1 MAWVAAQGL
10 RPALHIDLHETT
22 DTDHTEFRPALAARD
37 GASLSSGPI
46 PDGFYTVGPT
56 ARPALDFQ
64 AAVIASVA
72 RATHIADADERG
84 CIIGVPISRPGVIL
98 YDARPLGLCMG
109 LTDAPLATTTEVYP
123 DSPRTTPEACIVA
136 QVAAV
141 EGALAFASR

>member
-1 MAWVAAQGL
+1 MRRRTPITRSFG
-10 RPALHIDLHETT
+10 P
-22 DTDHTEFRPALAARD
+22 RD
-37 GASLSSGPI
+37 GESLSSGPI

-72 RATHIADADERG
+72 QATHIASADERG

-141 EGALAFASR
+141 EGALAFAAP